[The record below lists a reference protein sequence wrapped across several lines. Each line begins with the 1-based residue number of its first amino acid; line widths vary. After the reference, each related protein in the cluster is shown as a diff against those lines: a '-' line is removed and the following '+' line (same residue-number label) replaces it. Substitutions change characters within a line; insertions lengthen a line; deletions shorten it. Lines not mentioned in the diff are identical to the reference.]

1 MTYISPVSLGAHLF
15 RRAVRAVPPAAVRA
29 PGPVARIL
37 IKVAVFAPLLVG
49 AFALRHAALVFQP

>member
-1 MTYISPVSLGAHLF
+1 MTYVSPASLTASLF
-15 RRAVRAVPPAAVRA
+15 RRAVRAVPPVAGRA

-49 AFALRHAALVFQP
+49 AFALRFAGLLLQP